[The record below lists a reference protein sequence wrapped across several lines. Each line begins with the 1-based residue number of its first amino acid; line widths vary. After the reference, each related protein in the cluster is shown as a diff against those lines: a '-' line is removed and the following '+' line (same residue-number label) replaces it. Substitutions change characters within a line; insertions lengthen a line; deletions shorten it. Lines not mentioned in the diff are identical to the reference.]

1 MNIIKRFLKSL
12 RNALRGVLTAFK
24 EENSF
29 RIQLAVSLVV
39 GVLIFLLPLRRWERS
54 LLVLAI
60 GAVLVLELLNS
71 IVERFVDMVKPRMH
85 DYVRQ
90 IKDLSA
96 AAVLITALTALV
108 LAIIIFW
115 PYMYLLVRI

>member
-1 MNIIKRFLKSL
+1 M
-12 RNALRGVLTAFK
+12 TAFK